1 MGQADQ
7 GTAEMK
13 EGLMDVRPALVAD
26 RQAAILAQP
35 RQRALHDPAM
45 PPQPCAALH
54 AFARDAHLDAAL
66 TQGEPTAREVV
77 GLVRMHLVRA
87 LAGPAPRPLDGLDAV
102 DQRREDAAI
111 GAVGRG
117 EEDGERE
124 ALPVDH
130 KMALAARFAAIRRI
144 RPGFLAP
151 LLAGAKALSTL
162 ARRQSIL
169 SASPK
174 RSKTDWCKRAQ
185 TPACCQSR
193 KRRQQVTPL
202 PQPISGGSISQGM
215 PLLSTKRIPV
225 KAARSGTRG
234 RPPFGLGGSGGNSGL
249 MLSHRASLT
258 NGLLIRSAQAARP
271 VPRF

>member
-1 MGQADQ
+1 M
-7 GTAEMK
+7 E
-13 EGLMDVRPALVAD
+13 EGLVDVRPALVAD
-26 RQAAILAQP
+26 GQAAVLTQP
-35 RQRALHDPAM
+35 GQGALHDPAVAAQAAATLHPLACDADLD
-45 PPQPCAALH
+45 PP
-54 AFARDAHLDAAL
+54 FA
-66 TQGEPTAREVV
+66 QGDPTARVV
-77 GLVRMHLVRA
+77 IRLVGVDFVRA
-87 LAGPAPRPLDGLDAV
+87 LAGPAPRPLDGWDAV
-102 DQRREDAAI
+102 DQRREDAAV

-130 KMALAARFAAIRRI
+130 NMALAARFAAIRWI
-144 RPGFLAP
+144 RPGFFAP

-162 ARRQSIL
+162 ARLQSIL

-174 RSKTDWCKRAQ
+174 RSKSTWCKRTH

-202 PQPISGGSISQGM
+202 PQPISWGSISQGM

-234 RPPFGLGGSGGNSGL
+234 RPPCGLGSSGGNSGL

-258 NGLLIRSAQAARP
+258 KGLLIRRGQAARP

>member
-1 MGQADQ
+1 M
-7 GTAEMK
+7 E
-13 EGLMDVRPALVAD
+13 EGLMDIRAALVAHGE
-26 RQAAILAQP
+26 AAELGQP
-35 RQRALHDPAM
+35 GQRALHDPAV
-45 PPQPCAALH
+45 PAQAGAALDSL
-54 AFARDAHLDAAL
+54 AGNAAL
-66 TQGEPTAREVV
+66 DTPPLQGDPTGRAVIRLV
-77 GLVRMHLVRA
+77 GVQLVRT
-87 LAGPAPRPLDGLDAV
+87 LAGPSTGPLDRLDAI
-102 DQRREDAAI
+102 DQRGEDASI
-111 GAVGRG
+111 RPIRRRQPHCEGDAV
-117 EEDGERE
+117 
-124 ALPVDH
+124 ALDH
-130 KMALAARFAAIRRI
+130 NVALAARFAAIRRI
-144 RPGFLAP
+144 RPGLLAP

-174 RSKTDWCKRAQ
+174 RSKTDWCKRAH

-202 PQPISGGSISQGM
+202 PQPSSWGNISQGM

-258 NGLLIRSAQAARP
+258 NGLLIGPDQAARP
-271 VPRF
+271 VPGF

>member
-26 RQAAILAQP
+26 RQAGILAQP
-35 RQRALHDPAM
+35 RQRALNDQAM
-45 PPQPCAALH
+45 SPQPCAALH
-54 AFARDAHLDAAL
+54 ALARDAHLDTAL
-66 TQGEPTAREVV
+66 AQGEPTARDVV
-77 GLVRMHLVRA
+77 CLVRMHLVRA
-87 LAGPAPRPLDGLDAV
+87 LAGPAPRPLDGRDAV
-102 DQRREDAAI
+102 DQRREDAAS

-124 ALPVDH
+124 APPVDH

-162 ARRQSIL
+162 ARLQSMV

-174 RSKTDWCKRAQ
+174 RSNSAWCRRVH
-185 TPACCQSR
+185 TPARCHAR
-193 KRRQQVTPL
+193 RRRQQVTPL
-202 PQPISGGSISQGM
+202 PQPISWGNISQGI
-215 PLLSTKRIPV
+215 PLLSTKMMPV

-234 RPPFGLGGSGGNSGL
+234 RPPVGLGGSGGKSGAIV
-249 MLSHRASLT
+249 SHSVSLT
-258 NGLLIRSAQAARP
+258 NGLLIRPGQAARA
-271 VPRF
+271 VPGF

>member
-1 MGQADQ
+1 
-7 GTAEMK
+7 
-13 EGLMDVRPALVAD
+13 MDVRPALVAD

-35 RQRALHDPAM
+35 RQGALHDPAM
-45 PPQPCAALH
+45 SPQPCAALH
-54 AFARDAHLDAAL
+54 ALARDAHLDAAL
-66 TQGEPTAREVV
+66 AQGEPTARDVV
-77 GLVRMHLVRA
+77 RLVRMHLVRA
-87 LAGPAPRPLDGLDAV
+87 LAGPAPRPLDGRDAV

-144 RPGFLAP
+144 RPGLLAP

-174 RSKTDWCKRAQ
+174 RSKTDWCKRAH

-202 PQPISGGSISQGM
+202 PQPSSWGNISQGM

-258 NGLLIRSAQAARP
+258 NGLLIGPDQAARP
-271 VPRF
+271 VPGF

>member
-1 MGQADQ
+1 
-7 GTAEMK
+7 
-13 EGLMDVRPALVAD
+13 
-26 RQAAILAQP
+26 
-35 RQRALHDPAM
+35 
-45 PPQPCAALH
+45 
-54 AFARDAHLDAAL
+54 
-66 TQGEPTAREVV
+66 
-77 GLVRMHLVRA
+77 
-87 LAGPAPRPLDGLDAV
+87 
-102 DQRREDAAI
+102 
-111 GAVGRG
+111 
-117 EEDGERE
+117 
-124 ALPVDH
+124 
-130 KMALAARFAAIRRI
+130 MALAARFAAIRRI
-144 RPGFLAP
+144 RPGLRAP

-202 PQPISGGSISQGM
+202 PQPISWGNISQGM

-249 MLSHRASLT
+249 MLSHTPIGRH
-258 NGLLIRSAQAARP
+258 
-271 VPRF
+271 